1 MAMQHLGLFIMDHE
15 GDALRRLVATPCL
28 QVDIKSTSM
37 PLSTIHVV
45 PAYILSDRTLLDML
59 IRILSLDNLW
69 LCYSGLAPYV
79 ALNAEVD
86 PFLAYLFHRQP

>member
-1 MAMQHLGLFIMDHE
+1 MKGTHCDDLLLHHAFKWTSS
-15 GDALRRLVATPCL
+15 LRQCHCL
-28 QVDIKSTSM
+28 S
-37 PLSTIHVV
+37 IHVV